1 MTLVINCQEENMA
14 SAQKIMVIRHGE
26 KPQGAVPPY
35 GVTVDG
41 EQDVNSL
48 LVAGWTRAGALAVLF
63 APSRGALQS
72 PQLAQPQTV
81 FAASD
86 DAGKSSKRPEE
97 TVSVVAQKLKLQVD
111 TTYSVGQEQQLA
123 AAAMSC
129 TGVVLIGWEHK
140 HIPLIANA
148 ILGNTSAPQT
158 WPGDRFDVVWVFD
171 LNATSDAYQLT
182 QVCELLLPGDS
193 PEPIPVI
200 SS

>member
-1 MTLVINCQEENMA
+1 MA

-26 KPQGAVPPY
+26 KPQGALPPY
-35 GVTVDG
+35 GVTTDG

-72 PQLAQPQTV
+72 TELAQPQTV
-81 FAASD
+81 YAASD
-86 DAGKSSKRPEE
+86 DAGKSSRRPEE
-97 TVSVVAQKLKLQVD
+97 TVSIVAQKLALQVD

-123 AAAMSC
+123 TAAMSC
-129 TGVVLIGWEHK
+129 NGVVLIGWEHK

-148 ILGNTSAPQT
+148 ILGNTSVPQK

-171 LNATSDAYQLT
+171 LDTTSNAYHFS

-193 PEPIPVI
+193 SEPIPMT
-200 SS
+200 ST